1 MSDASQE
8 SEEIEVKHTKS
19 DNYRLIPANGVSG
32 GIQPQGELKMDFTYD
47 HNYKT
52 NSEYYSPESGMLT
65 EIRMDGHLERE
76 HQVGVTMGKSQAY
89 ETALWILTRILGEN
103 VTQQDVENAITPLTE
118 GSNNK

>member
-1 MSDASQE
+1 MSDASSE
-8 SEEIEVKHTKS
+8 TEEIEVKHTKS

-32 GIQPQGELKMDFTYD
+32 GIQPQGELKMEFTYD

-52 NSEYYSPESGMLT
+52 NTEYYNPDSGKLS

-76 HQVGVTMGKSQAY
+76 HQVGVTMEQREAY

-103 VTQQDVENAITPLTE
+103 VTQQDVDDAITQLAEETE
-118 GSNNK
+118 Q